1 MEAGFWTFVLCGF
14 LAQLVDGA
22 LSMAY
27 GVTASSLLAVF
38 GLPPA
43 VTSATVHAAESVTTG
58 FSFLSHR
65 YFGNIDWRLFRRL
78 VGPGVVGAIVGAYVL
93 TALPGNVLRPWVAG
107 YLLLMGVV
115 IGVKAFRAFPPAD
128 VTRHTAPLG
137 FFGAFVDAIGGGGWG
152 PIVASTLIASGNQT
166 RTIIGTVAGVEFFVT
181 TAASLTFLLSIGLSH
196 WTVIA
201 GLALG
206 GAVAAPFG
214 GYLCRHVPRRPM
226 MVTVSVVIVLLSLNV
241 LLRL

>member
-1 MEAGFWTFVLCGF
+1 MFVLCGF

-27 GVTASSLLAVF
+27 GVTASSLLALF
-38 GLPPA
+38 GVPPA
-43 VTSATVHAAESVTTG
+43 VTSATVHAAETVTTG
-58 FSFLSHR
+58 FAFLSHR
-65 YFGNIDWRLFRRL
+65 YFGNIDWALFRRL
-78 VGPGVVGAIVGAYVL
+78 LLPGVTGAIVGAYLL
-93 TALPGNVLRPWVAG
+93 TELPAGAIRPVIAW
-107 YLLLMGVV
+107 YLLAMGVV
-115 IGVKAFRAFPPAD
+115 IGVKAFRAFPPAA
-128 VTRHTAPLG
+128 VTRHVMPLG

-152 PIVASTLIASGNQT
+152 PIVASTLIARGNQT

-181 TAASLTFLLSIGLSH
+181 LAASVTFLLTIGLSY

-206 GAVAAPFG
+206 GAAAAPLG
-214 GYLCRHVPRRPM
+214 GYLCRTVPRRPM
-226 MVTVSVVIVLLSLNV
+226 MLVVSVVIVFLALNT